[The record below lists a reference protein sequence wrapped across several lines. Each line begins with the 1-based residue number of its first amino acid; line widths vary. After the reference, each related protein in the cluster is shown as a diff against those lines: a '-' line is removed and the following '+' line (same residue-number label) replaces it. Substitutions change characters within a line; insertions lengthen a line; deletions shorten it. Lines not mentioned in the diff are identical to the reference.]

1 MLKAF
6 QSLHGYKT
14 RTKSV
19 SLPSFADIGLYRTES
34 KQSKRQFW
42 ILLVDT
48 NCSHPSV
55 IPAWQIGNVFFSLNL
70 VTEMLLGA
78 LHAGEILSW
87 NKPKAPT
94 GMKSQNYWVNMINRA
109 GRGSKPCPNYHVSP
123 VLKFSLPSH
132 S

>member
-14 RTKSV
+14 STKSV

-42 ILLVDT
+42 ILVVVT

-55 IPAWQIGNVFFSLNL
+55 IPAWQIGNLFFFKSSDRNA
-70 VTEMLLGA
+70 TWHSSCG
-78 LHAGEILSW
+78 GD
-87 NKPKAPT
+87 NKLEQA
-94 GMKSQNYWVNMINRA
+94 
-109 GRGSKPCPNYHVSP
+109 
-123 VLKFSLPSH
+123 
-132 S
+132 